1 MSEEWMPFRMKC
13 PSCDNKE
20 EITWEHCKGFGEKIN
35 RKGEVKCE
43 NPNCCR
49 FSKPEFIME
58 LSFNCGQ
65 HHGEGIKPNMARVF
79 IALSRTL
86 LYNLSRDDRQILV
99 KRIFDY
105 LND

>member
-1 MSEEWMPFRMKC
+1 MFQEWMPFRMKC

-65 HHGEGIKPNMARVF
+65 HNGEGRKPNVTGIF
-79 IALSRTL
+79 TSLSMIPL
-86 LYNLSRDDRQILV
+86 MQQLSKEEMQNLFN
-99 KRIFDY
+99 RIMNY
-105 LND
+105 KK

>member
-35 RKGEVKCE
+35 KKGEVKCE
-43 NPNCCR
+43 NPNCYR

-65 HHGEGIKPNMARVF
+65 HNGEGRKPEVSYIF
-79 IALSRTL
+79 LALSTL
-86 LYNLSRDDRQILV
+86 FYNFSRNDTQILV
-99 KRIFDY
+99 QRILNY